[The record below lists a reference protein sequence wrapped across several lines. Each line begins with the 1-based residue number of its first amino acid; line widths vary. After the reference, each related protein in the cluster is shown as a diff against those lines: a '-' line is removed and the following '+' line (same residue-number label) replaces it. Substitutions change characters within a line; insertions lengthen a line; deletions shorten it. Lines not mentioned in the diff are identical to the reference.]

1 MIEVTP
7 LWTLTPT
14 LLANIADP
22 SALLQL
28 VTGFSLSDELTFLG
42 SLNVPVGPPGSE
54 FGGIA
59 SGADDR
65 YLSTGVGLF
74 AQIAWY
80 F

>member
-1 MIEVTP
+1 MTP

-14 LLANIADP
+14 LLANVADP
-22 SALLQL
+22 SALLQF
-28 VTGFSLSDELTFLG
+28 VTSLSLADDLTFLG
-42 SLNVPVGPPGSE
+42 SLNLPVGSSGTE
-54 FGGIA
+54 FGGIE
-59 SGADDR
+59 SGSEDR